1 MRIVDVSRRPDL
13 DDYLRRTAS
22 GELLWTLHG
31 TVYEA
36 HDDHETLTLHREHRV
51 LHLTMTL
58 DGTARVSATVRSA
71 DAPEDE
77 LEKWEQLMALVETQA
92 I

>member
-51 LHLTMTL
+51 LHLTMNARWH
-58 DGTARVSATVRSA
+58 GARVGDRSVCGC
-71 DAPEDE
+71 P
-77 LEKWEQLMALVETQA
+77 
-92 I
+92 